1 VTTNLPF
8 AIPEVRHEG
17 RLKVTGHARYTAD
30 HVLPGQLHAACLG
43 SGIAHA
49 RIVRIDTTAAEQ
61 VPGVRAVLTAAD
73 IGDVRYGR
81 QLRDMPVLASDRVR
95 FMGER
100 VAAVAADTRQAA
112 EEAVQLIDVEYEEL
126 PALLDPRLATTPDA
140 PVLHPDAEAYRL
152 VQGVRHAPAHPNIQ
166 GELVVGV
173 GAEELAAAFGRADHV
188 FEHTFRT
195 PRQHQGYIEPHSA
208 IVWFDD
214 DDVCHVISTNKAP
227 FGLRQQMAAATGHP
241 VDKIIVYNKFIGGD
255 FGGKGFSLD
264 EYVCF
269 YLARATGRPVRSIM
283 SYLEDLSSTAPR
295 HATELTL
302 RTGVTRDGTFV
313 AHSAE
318 VLFDGGAYG
327 AAKANA
333 HLVPHGGVDTMSG
346 YSIPVTSHRLTAVYT
361 NAAPGGHMRAPG
373 DVQAIFAGESHVDMI
388 ASELG
393 IDPVELRRKNLAG
406 AEAGEQ
412 GRSEAAVV
420 IDEVLL
426 QAADGIDWSGARPP
440 GRAVGVAL
448 YRRKG
453 GTGRGGVV
461 MRALSPDRIQVITGA
476 ADQGSGTVT
485 MIARVAA
492 ATLGIPE
499 RHVEV
504 VQQPTAEALF
514 DSGAGASRV
523 TRVLGEA
530 TQLAATELSRLLA
543 APGPAPA
550 FPLEVSREVVAP
562 ADEDCGAYGA
572 LAVEVE
578 VDEETGQIRVVEAV
592 LAADTGTVINPL
604 AHRGQLE
611 GGFVYGLG
619 GALMEE
625 LPVEGGQIM
634 CGTLGDYKLPT
645 APDVPPLRIIHVAGE
660 SGTGPYGAKAVGEF
674 GNLGVAPAIANAV
687 ARASGVRLQQLPLS
701 AEAVHA
707 RLRATALDSVRPPEQ
722 AGLVPEEGGH

>member
-1 VTTNLPF
+1 M
-8 AIPEVRHEG
+8 
-17 RLKVTGHARYTAD
+17 TGHARYTAD
-30 HVLPGQLHAACLG
+30 HALPGQLHAACLG
-43 SGIAHA
+43 SGVAHA

-95 FMGER
+95 FMGQR

-112 EEAVQLIDVEYEEL
+112 EEAVRLIDVEYEEL
-126 PALLDPRLATTPDA
+126 PTLLDPRLATTPDA
-140 PVLHPDAEAYRL
+140 PVLHPEAEAYRL
-152 VQGVRHAPAHPNIQ
+152 VQGARHAPAHPNIQ
-166 GELVVGV
+166 GELVVGA

-195 PRQHQGYIEPHSA
+195 PRQHQGYIEPHAA
-208 IVWFDD
+208 IVWFD

-241 VDKIIVYNKFIGGD
+241 VDKIVVYNKFIGGD

-269 YLARATGRPVRSIM
+269 YLARETGRPVRSIM

-333 HLVPHGGVDTMSG
+333 HLVPHGGVDTMSA
-346 YSIPVTSHRLTAVYT
+346 YSVPATHHRLTAVYT

-406 AEAGEQ
+406 GKTEGQ
-412 GRSEAAVV
+412 DPSETAAV
-420 IDEVLL
+420 IDQVLL
-426 QAADGIDWSGARPP
+426 RAADGIDWSGVRSP
-440 GRAVGVAL
+440 GRGVGVAL

-476 ADQGSGTVT
+476 ADQGGGTVT

-492 ATLGIPE
+492 ATMGIPE
-499 RHVEV
+499 RQVEV

-530 TQLAATELSRLLA
+530 TRLAATELSRLIA
-543 APGPAPA
+543 EPGAV
-550 FPLEVSREVVAP
+550 FPVEVAQEVVAP

-592 LAADTGTVINPL
+592 LAADTGTVISPL

-645 APDVPPLRIIHVAGE
+645 SPDVPPLRIVSVAGE

-707 RLRATALDSVRPPEQ
+707 RLRQTGPESAPPRE
-722 AGLVPEEGGH
+722 PGG